1 MQAWAWLFS
10 LPFGAPS
17 ASNDWM
23 PCTTCPE
30 LTGTWWRDASTLR
43 TVLDNHDGPTDAA
56 LAHGAKQPTLSKW
69 SRIHG
74 FPAMQPGGKPKPRL
88 PQILEEEVPWGHGEA
103 RLVKPAT
110 KEDTELVVSGSDFH
124 FPYHDAA
131 AVQSFLNLVSGLQ
144 PHRVI
149 LNGDICD
156 FFQLSRF
163 NRDGIR
169 EDQLQEEL
177 DQGNAFR
184 KAVREAAPNAVIDS
198 NEGNHDRRIRDWLG
212 ANAPAL
218 KGLRVLR
225 PDVLFQHADHEIV
238 GHPGCGFRLRP
249 AFLVRHGS
257 VVRKGAGNS
266 AKGEL
271 DNAGISGWSG
281 HTHRLATFR
290 KNGYRT
296 LQWTE
301 QGGFMRLD
309 PDYVAGGKPDWTQGC
324 VVGEFS
330 TKSEAFVSYEV
341 PFVNGALRFGREAF

>member
-1 MQAWAWLFS
+1 MAC
-10 LPFGAPS
+10 G
-17 ASNDWM
+17 
-23 PCTTCPE
+23 CPE
-30 LTGTWWRDASTLR
+30 LTGTWWRDKATLR
-43 TVLDNHDGPTDAA
+43 AVLDQHEGPTDAA
-56 LAHGAKQPTLSKW
+56 TAHGAIQSTLSVW
-69 SRIHG
+69 SRKHG
-74 FPAMQPGGKPKPRL
+74 FPPLAPGGKPKQRVL
-88 PQILEEEVPWGHGEA
+88 PAILQAEVPWGHGEA
-103 RLVKPAT
+103 LLVKPAT
-110 KEDTELVVSGSDFH
+110 KEETEVVVSGSDFH

-131 AVQSFLNLVSGLQ
+131 AVESFVNLVSALQ
-144 PHRVI
+144 PHRVV

-163 NRDGIR
+163 NRDGTR
-169 EDQLQEEL
+169 EDQLQAEL

-184 KAVREAAPNAVIDS
+184 KAVREAAPNAVIDET
-198 NEGNHDRRIRDWLG
+198 EGNHDRRIRDWLG

-218 KGLRVLR
+218 KGLRVLA
-225 PDVLFQHADHEIV
+225 PAVLFQHSDYGIQ
-238 GHPGCGFRLRP
+238 GHPGCGFRLRNH
-249 AFLVRHGS
+249 FLVRHGS

-290 KNGYRT
+290 KNGYRR

-309 PDYVAGGKPDWTQGC
+309 PDYIAGGKPDWTQGC

-330 TKSEAFVSYEV
+330 TKTDSFTTYEV
-341 PFVNGALRFGREAF
+341 PFVNGKLRLGREAF

>member
-1 MQAWAWLFS
+1 
-10 LPFGAPS
+10 
-17 ASNDWM
+17 
-23 PCTTCPE
+23 
-30 LTGTWWRDASTLR
+30 
-43 TVLDNHDGPTDAA
+43 
-56 LAHGAKQPTLSKW
+56 
-69 SRIHG
+69 
-74 FPAMQPGGKPKPRL
+74 
-88 PQILEEEVPWGHGEA
+88 
-103 RLVKPAT
+103 
-110 KEDTELVVSGSDFH
+110 VSGSDFH
-124 FPYHDAA
+124 FPYHDVR
-131 AVQSFLNLVSGLQ
+131 AVESFLNLVGKLK
-144 PHRVI
+144 PHRVV

-163 NRDGIR
+163 NRDGTR
-169 EDQLQEEL
+169 ENALQEEL

-184 KAVREAAPNAVIDS
+184 AAVRAAAPDAVIDET
-198 NEGNHDRRIRDWLG
+198 EGNHDRRIRDWLG
-212 ANAPAL
+212 ANAPAF
-218 KGLRVLR
+218 KGLRVLK
-225 PDVLFQHADHEIV
+225 PEVLFQHREHDIT

-249 AFLVRHGS
+249 GFLVRHGS

-309 PDYVAGGKPDWTQGC
+309 PDYIAGGKPDWTQGC

-330 TKSEAFVSYEV
+330 TRSDSFATYEV
-341 PFVNGALRFGREAF
+341 PFVAGKVRLGREAF

>member
-1 MQAWAWLFS
+1 M
-10 LPFGAPS
+10 
-17 ASNDWM
+17 
-23 PCTTCPE
+23 
-30 LTGTWWRDASTLR
+30 WWRDKA
-43 TVLDNHDGPTDAA
+43 VLKRVVDAHEGPTAA
-56 LAHGAKQPTLSKW
+56 AKAHGAIQSTLSVWW
-69 SRIHG
+69 SRHG
-74 FPAMQPGGKPKPRL
+74 FEALTPGGKVKQRSL
-88 PQILEEEVPWGHGEA
+88 PAILEDEVPWGHGEA

-110 KEDTELVVSGSDFH
+110 KEAVELVVSGSDFH
-124 FPYHDAA
+124 FPYHDPE
-131 AVQSFLNLVSGLQ
+131 AVRSFLSLVEQLQ
-144 PHRVI
+144 PHRVV
-149 LNGDICD
+149 LNGDVCD

-163 NRDGIR
+163 NRDGTR
-169 EDQLQEEL
+169 EDQLQSEL

-184 KAVREAAPNAVIDS
+184 KAVREAAPNAVIDET
-198 NEGNHDRRIRDWLG
+198 EGNHDRRIRDWLG

-218 KGLRVLR
+218 KGLRVLA
-225 PDVLFQHADHEIV
+225 PTVLFEHADHAIT

-249 AFLVRHGS
+249 HFLVRHGS

-309 PDYVAGGKPDWTQGC
+309 PDYIAGGKPDWTQGC

-330 TKSEAFVSYEV
+330 TKTDNFVSYEV
-341 PFVNGALRFGREAF
+341 PFVAGKLRFGREAF

>member
-1 MQAWAWLFS
+1 
-10 LPFGAPS
+10 LPA
-17 ASNDWM
+17 
-23 PCTTCPE
+23 
-30 LTGTWWRDASTLR
+30 
-43 TVLDNHDGPTDAA
+43 VL
-56 LAHGAKQPTLSKW
+56 QV
-69 SRIHG
+69 
-74 FPAMQPGGKPKPRL
+74 
-88 PQILEEEVPWGHGEA
+88 EVPWGHGEA
-103 RLVKPAT
+103 QLVKRAT

-124 FPYHDAA
+124 FPYHDPAA
-131 AVQSFLNLVSGLQ
+131 IESFLNLVATLQ
-144 PHRVI
+144 PHRVV

-163 NRDGIR
+163 NRDGTR
-169 EDQLQEEL
+169 EDELQSEL

-184 KAVREAAPNAVIDS
+184 KAVREAAPDAVIDET
-198 NEGNHDRRIRDWLG
+198 EGNHDRRIRDWLG

-218 KGLRVLR
+218 KGPAGVATIGA
-225 PDVLFQHADHEIV
+225 VQHGSGIT

-249 AFLVRHGS
+249 HFLVRHGS

-309 PDYVAGGKPDWTQGC
+309 PDYIAGGKPDWTQGC

-330 TKSEAFVSYEV
+330 TRSDSFSVSEV
-341 PFVNGALRFGREAF
+341 PFVDGKLRLGREAF